1 MSSLSRISCVKYAF
15 NRDLLL
21 IVINA
26 LVFTKLFYLSSVWS
40 STSGNNI
47 PKLQL
52 VQNFAARIVTGTRKF
67 DHVTP
72 ALKELRWLPV

>member
-40 STSGNNI
+40 RNSGNNI